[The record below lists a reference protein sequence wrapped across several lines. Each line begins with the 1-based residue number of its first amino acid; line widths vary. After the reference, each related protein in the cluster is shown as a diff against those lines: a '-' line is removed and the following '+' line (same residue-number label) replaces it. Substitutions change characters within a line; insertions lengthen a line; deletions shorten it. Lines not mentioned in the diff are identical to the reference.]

1 MSYVNSVA
9 LNTVSSDLNV
19 PVKISV
25 KQDQSML
32 VIGIWPFPL
41 NFPLS
46 LHIVSNKFVDPE
58 DTERFS
64 CNCYDYVSESGWQ
77 QVSCSRKCTV

>member
-32 VIGIWPFPL
+32 VIGI
-41 NFPLS
+41 
-46 LHIVSNKFVDPE
+46 
-58 DTERFS
+58 
-64 CNCYDYVSESGWQ
+64 
-77 QVSCSRKCTV
+77 